1 MIAAIVQARMGS
13 TRLPGK
19 TMKPFSGKPMLWHI
33 IDRLKHSK
41 KIERIIMATTV
52 KEDDKVI
59 VKLAEEIGID
69 IFCGSSEDVLDRYYQ
84 SASIF
89 NVEHI
94 IRITADCP
102 LIDPSVIDEI
112 VDYYQSRDDDYVS
125 NTINPSYPDGLDT
138 EIFSFKALER
148 AWAEAEK
155 PSEREH
161 VTPYIYNH
169 PEFFKIYNY
178 ANDVDRSHMRWVL
191 DEAADY
197 KFIAEVYRRLY
208 KEGGIFFMR
217 DIMDLLSKYPE
228 LNDINKNI
236 KRNEGY
242 QKSLLKDKMD
252 SRA

>member
-19 TMKPFSGKPMLWHI
+19 VMKPFSGKPMLWHI

-84 SASIF
+84 SASVF

-148 AWAEAEK
+148 AWREAKK

-169 PEFFKIYNY
+169 PELFRIYNCT
-178 ANDVDRSHMRWVL
+178 NCVDHSGMRWVI
-191 DEAADY
+191 DEDADY
-197 KFIAEVYRRLY
+197 RFVTEVYKYLY
-208 KEGGIFFMR
+208 KYGEIFYM
-217 DIMDLLSKYPE
+217 DDVLDLLSKHPE

-242 QKSLLKDKMD
+242 KKALEYD
-252 SRA
+252 RN